1 MSKVTIQGN
10 ASGTGTFTIAA
21 PNSNTDRTF
30 NLPDAAGTVLTTGNQ
45 SDFPAGSVL
54 QVVQTVK
61 TDTFST
67 TALGSSPA
75 DVTGMSVSITPS
87 SSSNKIL
94 VMVNGLGGYNNY
106 QVMVRLVRDST
117 PISIGDAN
125 GSRPRMS
132 TAFGAYVANGNYEQY
147 HLGPFS
153 ICYLDSPATT
163 SSTTYKLQMGT
174 YSTYAVYLNRSH
186 GWQDNTNYDP
196 AVASSITAM
205 EIAG

>member
-1 MSKVTIQGN
+1 MSKVVIQGN
-10 ASGTGTFTIAA
+10 ASGTGNFTIAA

-30 NLPDAAGTVLTTGNQ
+30 NLPDAAGTVDRLERAGN
-45 SDFPAGSVL
+45 VL

-94 VMVNGLGGYNNY
+94 VMVNGMGGYNNY

-132 TAFGAYVANGNYEQY
+132 TAFGAYTANGAYEQY

-153 ICYLDSPATT
+153 ICYRF
-163 SSTTYKLQMGT
+163 SSYYIQ
-174 YSTYAVYLNRSH
+174 YY
-186 GWQDNTNYDP
+186 
-196 AVASSITAM
+196 I
-205 EIAG
+205 

>member
-1 MSKVTIQGN
+1 MSKVVIQGN
-10 ASGTGTFTIAA
+10 ASGTGNFTIAA

-30 NLPDAAGTVLTTGNQ
+30 NLPDATGTVDRLERAGN
-45 SDFPAGSVL
+45 VL

-67 TALGSSPA
+67 TSVASSPA

-94 VMVNGLGGYNNY
+94 VMVNGMGGYGAY
-106 QVMVRLVRDST
+106 QVMFRLVRDST

-125 GSRPRMS
+125 GNRPRMS
-132 TAFGAYVANGNYEQY
+132 TAFCAYTANSSNEQY
-147 HLGPFS
+147 HEAPFS

-174 YSTYAVYLNRSH
+174 YNSSVSVYLNRNA
-186 GWQDNTNYDP
+186 GWQNIADYDP
-196 AVASSITAM
+196 TTASSITVM